1 MDKEED
7 EIMVSMDGVM
17 KSKAVPPPAEII
29 GTQFTE
35 SHLLFNL
42 PYKTVG
48 GCVRMPPN
56 VKRPEDLLKWLS
68 TWN

>member
-29 GTQFTE
+29 GTQFT
-35 SHLLFNL
+35 
-42 PYKTVG
+42 
-48 GCVRMPPN
+48 
-56 VKRPEDLLKWLS
+56 VKVTFSSIFHTKQQNSGWVC
-68 TWN
+68 